1 MKSSGVSY
9 TLLLSLI
16 TPPPTG
22 RCLHCI
28 HMSAAG
34 GCEESFPACVCVE
47 MCCAIWVLSV
57 NHVFCV
63 FFLWVANLEL
73 SIQSVYWAKKHVGK
87 PFSSANKDRD
97 AHTIAQKERKKK
109 HTYYYLRNKETRW
122 ERGVYNRIIVN
133 SLRLAK
139 DPDATPRRAGKDTK
153 KRAVIQRTK
162 LTDGKNVR
170 SRQGGNLRTDEEYKY
185 NNEIKFKP
193 KKKTLAWTRGTE
205 KNRRT
210 ESDKKWR

>member
-1 MKSSGVSY
+1 MGVRSHF
-9 TLLLSLI
+9 
-16 TPPPTG
+16 
-22 RCLHCI
+22 LH
-28 HMSAAG
+28 
-34 GCEESFPACVCVE
+34 VCVLKCAVQYE
-47 MCCAIWVLSV
+47 SWVWIMCF
-57 NHVFCV
+57 VF

-205 KNRRT
+205 KNRST

>member
-1 MKSSGVSY
+1 
-9 TLLLSLI
+9 
-16 TPPPTG
+16 
-22 RCLHCI
+22 
-28 HMSAAG
+28 
-34 GCEESFPACVCVE
+34 
-47 MCCAIWVLSV
+47 MCF
-57 NHVFCV
+57 VF

-73 SIQSVYWAKKHVGK
+73 SIQSVYWAKKTRRK
-87 PFSSANKDRD
+87 TFFKRKQRQWRSYRWFNNCP
-97 AHTIAQKERKKK
+97 ERKEKK

-139 DPDATPRRAGKDTK
+139 DPDATPRRSGKDTK
-153 KRAVIQRTK
+153 ERAVIQKRK

-210 ESDKKWR
+210 ESDKKWRWRDKDRK